1 MLWFSL
7 IAVAVVLVDQLSKI
21 WVAAASGVAG
31 TLTDGG
37 KHICWIIKNFLEIS
51 YYENRDGMMGIFAFL
66 RGSNVIFIVATFLV
80 LAGIIA
86 YMIISKNK
94 SKWLNVSL
102 MLVIGGAVGNL
113 IDRIVTVYVRDFIH
127 VIIKIGGKEVFPFIF
142 NVADMALVVGA
153 IMLIIYILFL
163 GKDAVFPIK
172 KKTEKTENVSEMTED
187 ITTITENTEND
198 GKQ

>member
-1 MLWFSL
+1 
-7 IAVAVVLVDQLSKI
+7 
-21 WVAAASGVAG
+21 
-31 TLTDGG
+31 
-37 KHICWIIKNFLEIS
+37 
-51 YYENRDGMMGIFAFL
+51 MMGIFAFL

-172 KKTEKTENVSEMTED
+172 KKTEKTENVSEKTED

-198 GKQ
+198 